1 MVTAPVHG
9 QQFQLA
15 PGEGLFSPPPP
26 RHGAPPPPPPPMPAA
41 HAPTQQVGDDGWYMV
56 MNENSRSKDDSVYY
70 VNGITGETSWKR
82 PGDSFAYTAKEGRAI
97 TLAAG
102 WVEVSNPGGV
112 PGEKVYVLEQGE
124 EKRRE
129 LGGGSWE
136 RERAGRERA

>member
-26 RHGAPPPPPPPMPAA
+26 RHGAPPPPPPMPAA

-82 PGDSFAYTAKEGRAI
+82 PGHSFAYTAKERRAI

-102 WVEVSNPGGV
+102 WVEASNPGGV
-112 PGEKVYVLEQGE
+112 QGEKVYVLEQGE